1 MDFNGQGQ
9 MIRLK
14 RITWMLAALPILVL
28 AAEAFTGGLGANP
41 IQALTRAL
49 GDWALRF
56 LLLTLAVTPVR
67 MLTGWGRVAALRRT
81 FGLITFTYA
90 CLHLVSYVGLDLFF
104 DWPALWKDLVKRQFI
119 TVGMAAYLILIPL
132 AVTSHNAVIKRMGM
146 VRWRALHRM
155 VYVIPPLVILH
166 FFMMIK
172 AGYDRPTLYG
182 FVAVALLVMRVV
194 RGGARHAQEET

>member
-1 MDFNGQGQ
+1 MVK
-9 MIRLK
+9 LK

-49 GDWALRF
+49 GDWSLRF

>member
-1 MDFNGQGQ
+1 MVK
-9 MIRLK
+9 LK

-49 GDWALRF
+49 GDWSLRF

-132 AVTSHNAVIKRMGM
+132 AATSHNAVIKRMGM